1 MCNHIGSYILNDVLK
16 EISNAG
22 IFKEMGREKTQELTL
37 KILEVGRNYDC
48 NDTEILNEVAK
59 DCGICNFCS
68 SVSEDIDNNG
78 LCVKYRQGK

>member
-1 MCNHIGSYILNDVLK
+1 MCNHIGSYIINDVLK
-16 EISNAG
+16 AIIDAG
-22 IFKEMGREKTQELTL
+22 IGKEKMQEVTL
-37 KILEVGRNYDC
+37 KILEVGKNYDC

-78 LCVKYRQGK
+78 LCVKCRQDK